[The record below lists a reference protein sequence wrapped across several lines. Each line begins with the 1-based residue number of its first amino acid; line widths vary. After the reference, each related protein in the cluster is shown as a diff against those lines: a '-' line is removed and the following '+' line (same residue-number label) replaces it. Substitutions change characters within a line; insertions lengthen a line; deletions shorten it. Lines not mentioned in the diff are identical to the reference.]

1 MDKDWVVVRSSTLLY
16 EIELY
21 KQILHLEGIESVV
34 LNQQDSAYVSI
45 GDIKL
50 LVKNTDAIRAKN
62 IISKSE
68 T

>member
-50 LVKNTDAIRAKN
+50 FVKNTDAIRAKN